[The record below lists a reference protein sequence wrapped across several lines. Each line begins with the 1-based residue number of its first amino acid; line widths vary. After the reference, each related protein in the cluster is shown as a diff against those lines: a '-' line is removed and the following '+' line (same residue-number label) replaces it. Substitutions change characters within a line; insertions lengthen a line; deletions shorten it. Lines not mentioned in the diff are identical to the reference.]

1 MNRIWNR
8 RSIAFRLVVAV
19 LAAEA
24 LFALLIVFLAFGY
37 ERHVQ
42 FNAFHT
48 MVHGRADSVI
58 GAIQDSEDA
67 ADTLL
72 MSRQDLHLPPE
83 DVWEA
88 LDMDGRVLGRS
99 DNWNG
104 AVIQSG
110 HVGHDG
116 YRQTR
121 LNRRHYAV
129 LELHGTRFVDPDAP
143 GGGKLHYLVVYY
155 GAPTGPVWSAIR
167 GAVEFYAAGSLLLLA
182 VTGPLIAWLLH
193 RGLAPMRE
201 LAALAA
207 QVSANSWE
215 FSPPATARSTPELA
229 PLTAAMENVLARLQ
243 KAFTQQRVFVSD
255 AAHEL
260 KTAVAVIKSS
270 LQLLALRPRTVLEYE
285 EGLKRG
291 LADTDRLESLVGQML
306 TLARVESA
314 EAATAAAGDLGAC
327 ASRVRDHLQPIAE
340 LKQICI
346 AVAATGEA
354 PVEIAPE
361 DCFIVVSNLLLN
373 AVQHSP
379 VGSAVEMQIDAREG
393 SAWLSVR
400 DRGEGVP
407 ADVLPH
413 VFERFY
419 RGDPSRARAT
429 GGSGLGLAIAK
440 GIVDRAGGEI
450 AIENCADGER
460 RRRCGC
466 RSRRRNRTGSREG

>member
-1 MNRIWNR
+1 MNPLWNR
-8 RSIAFRLVVAV
+8 RSIAFRLVIAV
-19 LAAEA
+19 LAVEA

-42 FNAFHT
+42 FDAFHT

-67 ADTLL
+67 ADTLI

-83 DVWEA
+83 DAWEA
-88 LDMDGRVLGRS
+88 LDSDGHVLGHS
-99 DNWNG
+99 DNWDG
-104 AVIQSG
+104 AVTQSG
-110 HVGHDG
+110 RVGHDG

-121 LNRRHYAV
+121 LNHRHYAL
-129 LELHGTRFVDPDAP
+129 LELHGTRMVDPDAR
-143 GGGKLHYLVVYY
+143 GGGKLHNLTVYY
-155 GAPTGPVWSAIR
+155 GAPTGPVWGAIR
-167 GAVEFYAAGSLLLLA
+167 RAVEFYGVGSLLLLA

-193 RGLAPMRE
+193 RGLMPMRE

-215 FSPPATARSTPELA
+215 FSPSESARSTPELA
-229 PLTAAMENVLARLQ
+229 PLTTAMENVLARLQ

-270 LQLLALRPRTVLEYE
+270 LQLLALKPRSAAEYE
-285 EGLKRG
+285 EGLKRS
-291 LADTDRLESLVGQML
+291 LADAERLESLVGQML

-314 EAATAAAGDLGAC
+314 DAAASAARCELVPC
-327 ASRVRDHLQPIAE
+327 AEEVRQYLKSVAE
-340 LKQICI
+340 LRQVTVRLAPADGAA
-346 AVAATGEA
+346 AV
-354 PVEIAPE
+354 VAPE
-361 DCFIVVSNLLLN
+361 DCFMLVSNLVFN
-373 AVQHSP
+373 AIQHSSA
-379 VGSAVEMQIDAREG
+379 GAAVEISAGTRDG
-393 SAWLSVR
+393 SAWLTVR
-400 DRGEGVP
+400 DHGEGVA

-440 GIVDRAGGEI
+440 GIVDRAGGSI
-450 AIENCADGER
+450 VIENCADGGAEATVR
-460 RRRCGC
+460 LPLVA
-466 RSRRRNRTGSREG
+466 TE

>member
-1 MNRIWNR
+1 MNPLWNR

-19 LAAEA
+19 LAVEA

-42 FNAFHT
+42 FDAFHT

-58 GAIQDSEDA
+58 GTIQDSEDA
-67 ADTLL
+67 QDTLI
-72 MSRQDLHLPPE
+72 MSRQDLHLPSD

-88 LDMDGRVLGRS
+88 LDTDGQVLGRS
-99 DNWNG
+99 DNWNS

-110 HVGHDG
+110 HVGRDG

-121 LNRRHYAV
+121 LDHRHYAV
-129 LELHGTRFVDPDAP
+129 LELHGTRLVDPDAA

-167 GAVEFYAAGSLLLLA
+167 GAVEFYGAGSLLLLA

-193 RGLAPMRE
+193 RGLMPMRE

-229 PLTAAMENVLARLQ
+229 PLTTAMENVLARLQ

-270 LQLLALRPRTVLEYE
+270 LQLLALKPRTVTEYE
-285 EGLKRG
+285 EGLERS
-291 LADTDRLESLVGQML
+291 LADTERLESLVGQML

-314 EAATAAAGDLGAC
+314 EAAASAARCELVPCAEEVRQYLQSVAELRQVTVRLAPADGAAA
-327 ASRVRDHLQPIAE
+327 VRL
-340 LKQICI
+340 
-346 AVAATGEA
+346 
-354 PVEIAPE
+354 APE
-361 DCFIVVSNLLLN
+361 DCFMLVSNLVFN
-373 AVQHSP
+373 AIQHSP
-379 VGSAVEMQIDAREG
+379 AGAAVEIGAETREG
-393 SAWLSVR
+393 SAWLTVR
-400 DRGEGVP
+400 DHGDGVA

-440 GIVDRAGGEI
+440 GIVDRAGGSI
-450 AIENCADGER
+450 AIENCVDGGAKATVRLPLAGTE
-460 RRRCGC
+460 
-466 RSRRRNRTGSREG
+466 

>member
-1 MNRIWNR
+1 MNRFWNP
-8 RSIAFRLVVAV
+8 RSIGFRLVVTV
-19 LAAEA
+19 LAVEA

-42 FNAFHT
+42 FRAFHV

-67 ADTLL
+67 QDTLI
-72 MSRQDLHLPPE
+72 MSRQDLRLPEE

-88 LDMDGRVLGRS
+88 LDGDGRVLGRS
-99 DNWNG
+99 ENWNPG
-104 AVIQSG
+104 ILQSG
-110 HVGHDG
+110 RVGRDG
-116 YRQTR
+116 YLQTR
-121 LNRRHYAV
+121 LNHRHYAV
-129 LELHGTRFVDPDAP
+129 LELRGTRLVDPDAP
-143 GGGKLHYLVVYY
+143 GGGKLHHLVVYY
-155 GAPTGPVWSAIR
+155 GAPVGPVWHAIR
-167 GAVEFYAAGSLLLLA
+167 GAVQFYAAGSLLLLL

-201 LAALAA
+201 LAGLAA

-215 FSPPATARSTPELA
+215 FSPPARARSTPELA
-229 PLTAAMENVLARLQ
+229 PLTSAMESVLERLQ
-243 KAFTQQRVFVSD
+243 KAFVQQRAFVSD

-270 LQLLALRPRTVLEYE
+270 LQLLALRPRTVPEYQ
-285 EGLKRG
+285 EGVERCV
-291 LADTDRLESLVGQML
+291 ADAERLEGLVGQML

-314 EAATAAAGDLGAC
+314 DTAAEPSACDLT
-327 ASRVRDHLQPIAE
+327 ASVEQVRTHLQSIAE
-340 LKQICI
+340 LRGVGVQ
-346 AVAATGEA
+346 VETGPAAKIGLA
-354 PVEIAPE
+354 AE

-379 VGSAVEMQIDAREG
+379 AGASVEVKVGVREG
-393 SAWLSVR
+393 SVWLTVR
-400 DRGEGVP
+400 DHGEGVP

-440 GIVDRAGGEI
+440 GIVGRAGGTI
-450 AIENCADGER
+450 AIENCADGGALVTMR
-460 RRRCGC
+460 LPIAAA
-466 RSRRRNRTGSREG
+466 